1 VPATRQASARGIE
14 LAQDKAAL
22 ITGASSGIGLAIAR
36 VLGEEGYALTV
47 AARRPE
53 KLEAAAESLRSEG
66 LEVLSVPANMTDEEA
81 LVGVFAKH
89 RDAYG
94 RLDVLVNNA
103 GVGIGAPM
111 AEIQTKHLDMQLGV
125 NLRALIVGTRE
136 GLPML
141 REAGAEHG
149 KALIVNTASIAGKT
163 GQGWLSIY
171 AATKAA
177 VINFTESTH
186 REAGAEG
193 VQCTALAPAF
203 VDTPMTEFAK
213 GQVPGEEMIRPE
225 DIGEAVRFLLR
236 TSRNC
241 HVPEIVFTRPGEGV
255 GGP

>member
-1 VPATRQASARGIE
+1 V
-14 LAQDKAAL
+14 AQERAAL

-36 VLGEEGYALTV
+36 VLGEEGHALTV
-47 AARRPE
+47 SARRPE
-53 KLEAAAESLRSEG
+53 KLEAAADGLRGEG
-66 LEVLSVPANMTDEEA
+66 HEVLSVAANMTDEED
-81 LVGVFAKH
+81 VVRVFAKH
-89 RDAYG
+89 REAYG

-125 NLRALIVGTRE
+125 NLRALIIGTRE
-136 GLPML
+136 GLPLL

-149 KALIVNTASIAGKT
+149 KALVVNTASIAGKM

-177 VINFTESTH
+177 VINFTEGTH

-213 GQVPGEEMIRPE
+213 GQVSGEEMIRPE
-225 DIGEAVRFLLR
+225 DIGEAVRFLLH

-241 HVPEIVFTRPGEGV
+241 HVPEIVFTRPGEGI

>member
-1 VPATRQASARGIE
+1 LATR
-14 LAQDKAAL
+14 AAL

-36 VLGEEGYALTV
+36 LLGEEGYGLTV

-53 KLEAAAESLRSEG
+53 KLEAAAEGLRGEG
-66 LEVLSVPANMTDEEA
+66 LEVQSVAANMTEEEDV
-81 LVGVFAKH
+81 VGVFAKH
-89 RDAYG
+89 RETYG
-94 RLDVLVNNA
+94 RLDALVNNA

-125 NLRALIVGTRE
+125 NLRALIIGTRE
-136 GLPML
+136 GLPLL

-149 KALIVNTASIAGKT
+149 KALIVNMASIAGKG

-177 VINFTESTH
+177 VINFTQSTH
-186 REAGAEG
+186 REVGAEG
-193 VQCTALAPAF
+193 IQCTAFAPGF

-236 TSRNC
+236 TSPNC
-241 HVPEIVFTRPGEGV
+241 HVPEIVFTRPSEGLDT
-255 GGP
+255 P